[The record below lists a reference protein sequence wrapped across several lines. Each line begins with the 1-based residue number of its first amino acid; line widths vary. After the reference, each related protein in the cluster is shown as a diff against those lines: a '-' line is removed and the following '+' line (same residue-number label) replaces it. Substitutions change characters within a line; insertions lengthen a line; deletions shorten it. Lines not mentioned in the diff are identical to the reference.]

1 MKRSTIFLTFVC
13 ASAISILLLR
23 CDLETA
29 SGPTPYAVFDGNTT
43 SSTSNEIGR
52 GLKNFKIPA
61 SLPIV
66 AGDRTITIYANPTDT
81 VLMKGVITSYDVKTG
96 SLSVD
101 VNTFNGSGK
110 HSNWKIVLGKT
121 FAEVQDSLRQEYTNM
136 KFGMFVHFNMSTF
149 DRCCCDECYSVTGE
163 WGRPKVDPKLF
174 RPSSLNCNQWAE
186 IAKSA
191 GCKYIVL
198 TSKHHDGFC
207 LWPSKYTDYSVKN
220 ASVTTDIIREFVDAA
235 RSQGLKPGLYYSIR
249 DLTNGIDTNFIKGQ
263 LTELL
268 TEYGD
273 LACLWYDG
281 WGWDAGYKRVPYTM
295 VQKLIKK
302 YQPTCMLVENNHEY
316 TTAHSEIVE
325 YEIPIDGMPKLGNVM
340 PAEGN
345 EPIRQDKGHC
355 WFWHPVD
362 ECTIMSPDY
371 IVSRLNLCN
380 SRNASYLLDL
390 TPDTTGLIPQCQ
402 VDAMKTV
409 GELLKAQNTPK
420 EK

>member
-1 MKRSTIFLTFVC
+1 MKRTVFFLSVVSVLLLSIF
-13 ASAISILLLR
+13 LLR
-23 CDLETA
+23 CDFETS
-29 SGPTPYAVFDGNTT
+29 SGPTPYSVFEGKTT
-43 SSTSNEIGR
+43 SSTSNAIGK
-52 GLKNFKIPA
+52 GQKTFTIPA

-66 AGDRTITIYANPTDT
+66 AGQRTVNVSVAGNDTIYMTGMISA
-81 VLMKGVITSYDVKTG
+81 YDVKSGALT
-96 SLSVD
+96 VD
-101 VNTFNGSGK
+101 VTQINGSGTFN
-110 HSNWKIVLGKT
+110 NWKVVLGKT
-121 FAEVQDSLRQEYTNM
+121 FTEVQDSLRQEYTNM

-149 DRCCCDECYSVTGE
+149 DRCCCDDCYSVTGE
-163 WGRPKVDPKLF
+163 WGRPNVDPKLF
-174 RPSSLNCNQWAE
+174 RPKSLDCGQWAE

-191 GCKYIVL
+191 GCKYIIL

-207 LWPSKYTDYSVKN
+207 LWPSKYTDYSIKK
-220 ASVTTDIIREFVDAA
+220 ATVTTDVVKEFVETA
-235 RSQGLKPGLYYSIR
+235 RSRGLKPGLYYSIR

-273 LACLWYDG
+273 LACLWFDG
-281 WGWDAGYKRVPYTM
+281 WGWDAGYKRVPYRM
-295 VQKLIKK
+295 IQNLIKK

-325 YEIPIDGMPKLGNVM
+325 YEIPIDGMPKLGTVM

-362 ECTIMSPDY
+362 ECTIMSPNY
-371 IVSRLNLCN
+371 IVERLKLCN

-402 VDAMKTV
+402 VETMKAV
-409 GELLKAQNTPK
+409 GELLKAQNTTT